1 MENADKAT
9 GNSNSQVSD
18 NLIEIVILTV
28 LQALNGNVAVVTSSN
43 MLISHITI
51 ANFYNELMNYE

>member
-28 LQALNGNVAVVTSSN
+28 LQALNGNVAVVTSSD

>member
-28 LQALNGNVAVVTSSN
+28 LQALNGNVVVVTSSD
-43 MLISHITI
+43 MLINHITI
-51 ANFYNELMNYE
+51 AIFYNELMNYE

>member
-28 LQALNGNVAVVTSSN
+28 LQALNGNVVVVTSSD
-43 MLISHITI
+43 MLISHIAI

>member
-28 LQALNGNVAVVTSSN
+28 LQALNRNVAVVTSSN

-51 ANFYNELMNYE
+51 AIFYNELMNYE

>member
-1 MENADKAT
+1 MENAEKAT

-51 ANFYNELMNYE
+51 AIFYNELMNYE

>member
-51 ANFYNELMNYE
+51 AIFYNELMNYE

>member
-28 LQALNGNVAVVTSSN
+28 LQALNGNVAVVTSSD
-43 MLISHITI
+43 MLINHITI

>member
-51 ANFYNELMNYE
+51 AIIYNELMNYE

>member
-1 MENADKAT
+1 MENAEKAI
-9 GNSNSQVSD
+9 GNLNSQVSD

-28 LQALNGNVAVVTSSN
+28 LQALNENVAVVTSSD

-51 ANFYNELMNYE
+51 AIFYNKLLNYE

>member
-28 LQALNGNVAVVTSSN
+28 LQALNGNVAVVTSSD

-51 ANFYNELMNYE
+51 AIFYNELMNYE

>member
-1 MENADKAT
+1 MENAEKAI

-28 LQALNGNVAVVTSSN
+28 LQALNGNVVVVTSSD

>member
-28 LQALNGNVAVVTSSN
+28 LQALNGNVAVVTSSD
-43 MLISHITI
+43 MLINHITI
-51 ANFYNELMNYE
+51 AIFYNELMNYE

>member
-28 LQALNGNVAVVTSSN
+28 LQALNGNVVVVTSSD

>member
-9 GNSNSQVSD
+9 GSSNSQVSD

-28 LQALNGNVAVVTSSN
+28 LQALNGNVAVVTSSD
-43 MLISHITI
+43 MLINHITI
-51 ANFYNELMNYE
+51 AIFYNELMNYE

>member
-1 MENADKAT
+1 MGNADKAT

-51 ANFYNELMNYE
+51 AIFYNELMNYE